1 MESHSIFFGTVF
13 PVGRSFFRQLLD
25 GGFRSRTG
33 ITGRKL
39 TSLFVGPRPACIAK
53 EERSLDIIACI
64 PFTSGTIVADLTP
77 EKDGVQCDMARVLSV
92 EVLALV
98 VSE

>member
-25 GGFRSRTG
+25 DGFRTRTG

-39 TSLFVGPRPACIAK
+39 ISLFVDARPACIAK

-64 PFTSGTIVADLTP
+64 PFTSGTILGDLTP
-77 EKDGVQCDMARVLSV
+77 ERDGVQCDVARVLGV
-92 EVLALV
+92 EVLAVV